1 MDYIYIG
8 RVANSHGVRGEMKVF
23 PTTDDP
29 MRFKQLKK
37 VTLEDTKDRDKD
49 YKVLSAKVGI
59 KFVIMKLEGIDD
71 MDTVLN
77 LKQSIVKVPRKEA
90 LPLKKD
96 EFYVQDLVGLEV
108 FEEDEKIGLVK
119 DVMFTGANDVYVIEM
134 TDGRELLLPNIKA
147 CVLKVSLR
155 KSRIDVHVMPGLL
168 D

>member
-29 MRFKQLKK
+29 MRFKKLKK
-37 VTLEDTKDRDKD
+37 VTLEDPKGHDRD
-49 YKVLSAKVGI
+49 YKVLSAKIGV

-96 EFYVQDLVGLEV
+96 EFYVQDLVGLDV
-108 FEEDEKIGLVK
+108 FEEDEQIGLVK

-147 CVLKVSLR
+147 CVLNVSLR
-155 KSRIDVHVMPGLL
+155 KNRIDVHVMPGLL